1 MSQRIYN
8 PFPLTGN
15 FQPLNQYS
23 PFPLVNSAQSGSGVA
38 SWGSPLLADDS
49 YGSMSYFGAPE
60 TVPPTSPASWTSG
73 YDIPNAMGNTAGY
86 GMPALPG
93 TFDFL
98 KDKNFWIGTREQPG
112 AIGLGL
118 QAAAGIA
125 GTFMGMKQYGLAKQR
140 LQDQKD
146 QFNMNYAAQR
156 TTTNAQLEDRQRARV
171 AANPNA
177 YESVGVYMDRNRIR

>member
-1 MSQRIYN
+1 MYN
-8 PFPLTGN
+8 SELIGYGPGPTSGFSLPEISGNYIPQNGQEIPAFTDMNWGYQAPNYSLGSPIQGNLGFNAGQSSVPGFNTG
-15 FQPLNQYS
+15 LSS
-23 PFPLVNSAQSGSGVA
+23 PSSGSWFSG
-38 SWGSPLLADDS
+38 LL
-49 YGSMSYFGAPE
+49 
-60 TVPPTSPASWTSG
+60 
-73 YDIPNAMGNTAGY
+73 NKNT
-86 GMPALPG
+86 L
-93 TFDFL
+93 L
-98 KDKNFWIGTREQPG
+98 GTREQPG